1 MLLLSR
7 AVMADKPRVKAPKQ
21 RTGPRVDDSDRTRRL
36 LMYGAG
42 ATLAVVAVIVLA
54 ALTLSGGD
62 PGESEAR
69 AALEEAGC
77 TLKVAPALAGEHSI
91 QDPAGTSKDW
101 NTDPPTSGAH
111 YGIAAVFGRY
121 DEPLETARVV
131 HNLEH
136 GGIFILHGNRVPP
149 ATVEQLTSFYEDHQT
164 GTVMA
169 PLDELGRQFALGAW
183 VSDGEGGNA
192 YLAKCREFDE
202 NAVSTFFRAF
212 QFQGPER
219 FDPSDLQPGM

>member
-1 MLLLSR
+1 
-7 AVMADKPRVKAPKQ
+7 MADKPRVKAPKQ
-21 RTGPRVDDSDRTRRL
+21 RSTPRVEDPGRTRRL

-42 ATLAVVAVIVLA
+42 ATLAVAAVVVLA
-54 ALTLSGGD
+54 ALTLGGGD
-62 PGESEAR
+62 PGEAEAR
-69 AALEEAGC
+69 TALQDAGC
-77 TLKVAPALAGEHSI
+77 TLKVAEALPGEHSI
-91 QDPAGTSKDW
+91 DDPGGTSRTW
-101 NTDPPTSGAH
+101 NTDPPTSGPH
-111 YGIAAVFGRY
+111 YGIAAVFGAY
-121 DEPLETARVV
+121 AEELEIARVV

-136 GGIFILHGNRVPP
+136 GGIYILYGDAVPEE
-149 ATVEQLTSFYEDHQT
+149 TVGELRSFYDGHQT

-169 PLDELGRQFALGAW
+169 PLDELNRQFALGAW

-219 FDPSDLQPGM
+219 FDPEQLQPGL